1 VIDELR
7 TLLGSMPLQMPA
19 SIDVL
24 DDAGLRDKFERW
36 WASPGMSAIDR
47 LKLYKLA
54 WDLVGSEFAGRHQLY
69 EKFYAGN
76 YINNRNHN
84 FREAP
89 WARFHGMVDEL
100 MARIEMPG

>member
-1 VIDELR
+1 
-7 TLLGSMPLQMPA
+7 MPMQMPA
-19 SIDVL
+19 SVEVVDNP
-24 DDAGLRDKFERW
+24 ALRDKFERW
-36 WASPGMSAIDR
+36 WASPGMSATDR

-89 WARFHGMVDEL
+89 WPKFRGMVEKIL
-100 MARIEMPG
+100 KRIETPS